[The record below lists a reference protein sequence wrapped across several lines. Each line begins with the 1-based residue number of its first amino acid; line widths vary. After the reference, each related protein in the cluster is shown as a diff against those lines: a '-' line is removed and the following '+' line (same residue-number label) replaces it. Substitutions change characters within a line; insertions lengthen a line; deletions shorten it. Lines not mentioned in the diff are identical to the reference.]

1 MSIRY
6 TVQFFDVLTEA
17 DATGFIDTPVVTLAA
32 ETAYPT
38 VSFTNDHDFLG
49 RALMVRTNGTPM
61 VAHVVIVS
69 EHDGNE
75 LSRLVR
81 RYFIG
86 DPGLCVAV
94 RCTSTTTGLIS
105 KACALHCYDD
115 DLKVYDLGRGRL

>member
-1 MSIRY
+1 MSIHY

-32 ETAYPT
+32 ETALPT
-38 VSFTNDHDFLG
+38 VSFTNDNGLLCL
-49 RALMVRTNGTPM
+49 ALMVRTNGTPM

-75 LSRLVR
+75 VRLVR
-81 RYFIG
+81 RYLIG

-94 RCTSTTTGLIS
+94 RFTSTTTGLLS
-105 KACALHCYDD
+105 KACALHSYDD
-115 DLKVYDLGRGRL
+115 DLALYDLGRNAL